1 MTFLNYTIGL
11 FILFISP
18 NLLFS
23 QELRFGKYNDAEFI
37 YSEVEFEPEADAVV
51 LQESSYN
58 IFLGVTLESK
68 IHRRIKVL
76 KESGKEQANVIL
88 KYYKGDDRIQD
99 IYKLKA
105 QTVNFVNE
113 EIQIEK
119 LSKSDFYEVDAGN
132 GWREIR
138 FTFPQVQV
146 GSIIDFTYVK
156 ADKSILSIDGWV
168 FQNEIPTLKS
178 IYDITFPEFIWYKSL
193 KQGIKTISHDFK
205 TKTKDNYRWELD
217 SLKGFTAEPYM
228 THYRDYLEK
237 VSFQLEGYE
246 YRELDSFGMDLNQ
259 YKSLFDSWQDL
270 TDFFAD
276 RLEFKSYLSPKKKT
290 QQITGL
296 ESEGT
301 DTLKLAMDIYE
312 HVSDEYNYSG
322 MSAIVPSKDFSE
334 TIESKNGNRAEINLS
349 LLAHLRN
356 YGIIAYPVLI
366 SSKGNGRSNL
376 VPFPFVDQ
384 FNQLIVVTSIANK
397 VYYLD
402 ATDSSIPFGFLPSQF
417 LVNQGFLMLEENS
430 GLIDIQTHHS
440 SGYFV
445 FDNIHIED
453 EVSLKR
459 ETAVKAMGFD
469 GVYNADLFNAENN
482 SSDALREKLMTNE
495 QGNLNPVFTFEKI
508 PNTNQ
513 TLIKYTTSK
522 EIDKTQNLYIN
533 PFQLLRWEP
542 NPFVRSSRTFPID
555 FGYLFT
561 DRYGAKI
568 EIPAGYTL
576 DDYPENVAMTLPS
589 GAISFSY
596 KVNIINETAII
607 NSVITVSNQL
617 IGPEEYPDLKYLID
631 IISSKFKE
639 PLVLVKNQTLAP
651 ESNSAE

>member
-1 MTFLNYTIGL
+1 MIFSKFTIGL
-11 FILFISP
+11 IILLSLP
-18 NLLFS
+18 NFLFS
-23 QELRFGKYNDAEFI
+23 QEMRFGKYNESEFI
-37 YSEVEFEPEADAVV
+37 YNKVEFEPEADAVV

-58 IFLGVTLESK
+58 LFQGVVLESK

-76 KESGKEQANVIL
+76 KESGKEQANVTL

-99 IYKLKA
+99 IYKIKA
-105 QTVNFVNE
+105 QTVNLVNE
-113 EIQIEK
+113 EIQIDK

-132 GWREIR
+132 GWWEIR
-138 FTFPQVQV
+138 FTFPQVQI

-178 IYDITFPEFIWYKSL
+178 IYDITFPDFIWYKSL

-228 THYRDYLEK
+228 AHYRDYLEK

-246 YRELDSFGMDLNQ
+246 YRELDSFGTDLNQ

-276 RLEFKSYLSPKKKT
+276 RLAFKSYLSPKKKT
-290 QQITGL
+290 KQIMGL
-296 ESEGT
+296 DSEGK
-301 DTLKLAMDIYE
+301 DTLQLAKDIYE
-312 HVSDEYNYSG
+312 YVSNEYNFSG
-322 MSAIVPSKDFSE
+322 MSAIVPSKDFSK
-334 TIESKNGNRAEINLS
+334 IIDSKSGNRAEINLS

-356 YGIIAYPVLI
+356 HGIIAYPVLI

-376 VPFPFVDQ
+376 VPFPFVGQ
-384 FNQLIVVTSIANK
+384 FNQLIIIASIANK

-402 ATDSSIPFGFLPSQF
+402 ATDSSIPFGFLPAQF

-430 GLIDIQTHHS
+430 GLIDIQNSHS
-440 SGYFV
+440 SGYYV
-445 FDNIHIED
+445 FDNILFEGD
-453 EVSLKR
+453 SSLKR

-469 GVYNADLFNAENN
+469 GVYNANLFKAEN
-482 SSDALREKLMTNE
+482 STSDDLKEKLITYQQE
-495 QGNLNPVFTFEKI
+495 NLSPVFSFEKNAKSNHTI
-508 PNTNQ
+508 
-513 TLIKYTTSK
+513 IKYSTTK
-522 EIDKTQNLYIN
+522 EVDKKQNLYIT

-542 NPFVRSSRTFPID
+542 NPFVRATRTFPID

-568 EIPAGYTL
+568 DIPAGYTL
-576 DDYPENVAMTLPS
+576 DDYPEDVSMTLPS
-589 GAISFSY
+589 GVMSFSY
-596 KVNIINETAII
+596 KVNIINGTAII
-607 NSVITVSNQL
+607 NSIINVSNKL
-617 IGPEEYPDLKYLID
+617 IGPQEYPDLKYLID

-639 PLVLVKNQTLAP
+639 PLVFVKNQTLTP
-651 ESNSAE
+651 ESNPAE

>member
-1 MTFLNYTIGL
+1 MTFSKFKIGL
-11 FILFISP
+11 LILLISP
-18 NLLFS
+18 NFLFS
-23 QELRFGKYNDAEFI
+23 QEMRFGKYSDAEFI
-37 YSEVEFEPEADAVV
+37 YNEVAFEPEADAVV

-58 IFLGVTLESK
+58 MFQGVVLESK

-76 KESGKEQANVIL
+76 KESGKEQANVTL
-88 KYYKGDDRIQD
+88 KYYKGNDKIQD

-105 QTVNFVNE
+105 QTVNLVNK

-132 GWREIR
+132 GWMEIR

-178 IYDITFPEFIWYKSL
+178 IYDITFPDFIWYKSL

-205 TKTKDNYRWELD
+205 TKTKGNFRWELD

-228 THYRDYLEK
+228 AHFQDYLEK

-246 YRELDSFGMDLNQ
+246 FRQQDSFGTDLNQ
-259 YKSLFDSWQDL
+259 YKSLFDTWQDL

-276 RLEFKSYLSPKKKT
+276 RLEFKSYMSPKKKT
-290 QQITGL
+290 REITGL
-296 ESEGT
+296 DTEGT
-301 DTLKLAMDIYE
+301 DTLQLAKDIYK
-312 HVSDEYNYSG
+312 HVSNEYNYSG
-322 MSAIVPSKDFSE
+322 FSAIAPSKNFSE
-334 TIESKNGNRAEINLS
+334 TIASKNGNRAEINLS

-356 YGIIAYPVLI
+356 HGIIAYPVLI
-366 SSKGNGRSNL
+366 SSKGNGRSDL

-402 ATDSSIPFGFLPSQF
+402 ATDSSIPFGYLPSQF

-430 GLIDIQTHHS
+430 GLIDIQSHHS
-440 SGYFV
+440 SGYYV
-445 FDNIHIED
+445 FDNILIED
-453 EVSLKR
+453 ESSLKR

-469 GVYNADLFNAENN
+469 GVYNTGLFKAEN
-482 SSDALREKLMTNE
+482 SSSAALKEKLITYQQE
-495 QGNLNPVFTFEKI
+495 NLNPVFTFEENPKSNFTI
-508 PNTNQ
+508 
-513 TLIKYTTSK
+513 IKYTTTKDLDES
-522 EIDKTQNLYIN
+522 QNLYVN

-542 NPFVRSSRTFPID
+542 NPFVRSTRTFPID
-555 FGYLFT
+555 FDYLFT

-568 EIPAGYTL
+568 EIPDGYTL
-576 DDYPENVAMTLPS
+576 DDYPEDVSMTLPS
-589 GAISFSY
+589 GAMSFSF
-596 KVNIINETAII
+596 KVNIINGTAII
-607 NSVITVSNQL
+607 NSIISVSNPL
-617 IGPEEYPDLKYLID
+617 IGPQEYPDLKYLID

-639 PLVLVKNQTLAP
+639 PLVFVKNQTLVP
-651 ESNSAE
+651 ESNPAE